1 MMMLRRMTALIACGV
16 ALAACGGGETP
27 ERRAETVRIFNWS
40 DYIAA
45 DTLARFNAETG
56 LRSVYD
62 VFDSQEVLEARLLS
76 GASGYDVVVPSS
88 DAIARLIG
96 AGALQPL
103 SRERLA
109 NYDNLDPELL
119 SFLRTVD
126 PGNAYGVPY
135 LWGTTGIGVNVAQIE
150 ARFPEGAPT
159 DSLDLLFVPENIE
172 RLADCGVAMLDSAA
186 EVFPLV
192 LNYLG
197 LDPNSRAPTD
207 YQGPVREVFMAIR
220 PYIRYFHSSQYI
232 NDLANG
238 EICVALG
245 WSGDIL
251 QAADRAAEA
260 GRGIEIEYA
269 VPTEGSSVWFDLLA
283 IPRDAANVEG
293 AHAFIDFVL
302 QPEVIAEISNEVF
315 YANPNLAATPLLVD
329 EVRDHPGIYPP
340 AEVRARLF
348 AVEAREPALDRVM
361 TRVWTEI
368 KTRR

>member
-1 MMMLRRMTALIACGV
+1 MIPIRRTLAVLACCLSLVACGSPD
-16 ALAACGGGETP
+16 AP
-27 ERRAETVRIFNWS
+27 ERRAETVRVFNWS

-45 DTLARFNAETG
+45 DTLARFSAETG
-56 LRSVYD
+56 LRTVYD

-88 DAIARLIG
+88 DAIARQIG
-96 AGALQPL
+96 AEAFQPL
-103 SRERLA
+103 QRERLS
-109 NYDNLDPELL
+109 NYVNLDPELL
-119 SFLRTVD
+119 GFLETVD

-135 LWGTTGIGVNVAQIE
+135 LWGTTGIGVNVAMLE
-150 ARFPEGAPT
+150 ARFPEGAPA
-159 DSLDLLFVPENIE
+159 DSLDLLFVPENVE
-172 RLADCGVAMLDSAA
+172 RLADCGVALLDSAA

-197 LDPNSRAPTD
+197 LEPNSAEPAD
-207 YQGPVREVFMAIR
+207 YQGPVRDAFMAIR
-220 PYIRYFHSSQYI
+220 PHIRYFHSSQYI

-260 GRGIEIEYA
+260 GRGVEIEYA
-269 VPTEGSSVWFDLLA
+269 VPAEGSSVWFDLLA
-283 IPRDAANVEG
+283 IPRDAGNVEG
-293 AHAFIDFVL
+293 AHAFIDFL
-302 QPEVIAEISNEVF
+302 LRPEVIAEVSNTVF
-315 YANPNLAATPLLVD
+315 YANPNLPATALLAP
-329 EVRDHPGIYPP
+329 EVREHPGIYPP
-340 AEVRARLF
+340 PEVRARLF